1 MTSGA
6 REIAMEAETDAALA
20 SHDADRIDAGGRI
33 DAYRSLDAD
42 RPTPG
47 VRLVDVNRDVDRGP
61 APLGMPRVLRFVGG
75 GLLVAAA
82 STFMVHHWKA
92 GDDIAR
98 YLWLVGLTWSVCAT
112 GWFCGL
118 RLADGRGA
126 RTLLGLVLAIA
137 PVHFAVLGGLLYSQ
151 FALDPTPLSVG
162 RALWE
167 APSPF
172 AALLAAGLGVAL
184 LWPMCWLSLRVFVRD
199 VASRLATAFVLTNA
213 TVLVPLR
220 EPSAVAWLVLGAA
233 GIVVYLQ
240 QRVFVGS
247 VSLTTGEGRV
257 ARALLAVPLAIL
269 VGRTLWLY
277 EPTQAFTGAVWLA
290 ASVIAFLK
298 TPLLS
303 DSPEKL
309 SGAQTFAGLTA
320 AYGASLLSSAFVESA
335 HLDGI
340 ARIPAYG
347 LPIAC
352 VWLALSYFAIA
363 PAALRRS
370 AALALAS
377 TAVLTLAD
385 VPGTA
390 ATLFCILVGLGT
402 LAHGMHLRQ
411 LSVAASGA
419 LALSV
424 GVIYELQRIIDV
436 ELLTHWMTLS
446 ALGLALVVGAAYVE
460 RHARAWRLRATRLR
474 TELGEWEI

>member
-6 REIAMEAETDAALA
+6 REIEMNADAEAAFTNADTDG
-20 SHDADRIDAGGRI
+20 IGAGGRI
-33 DAYRSLDAD
+33 EAYRTLDAD
-42 RPTPG
+42 RPAAELRP
-47 VRLVDVNRDVDRGP
+47 VDASHDVEVAR
-61 APLGMPRVLRFVGG
+61 ARLGMPRLLRLVGG

-92 GDDIAR
+92 GDDIVR
-98 YLWLVGLTWSVCAT
+98 YLWLVGLTLSVCAT
-112 GWFCGL
+112 GWYCGL
-118 RLADGRGA
+118 RLADSRGA
-126 RTLLGLVLAIA
+126 RTLFGLVLAIA

-167 APSPF
+167 APNPL

-184 LWPMCWLSLRVFVRD
+184 LWPMCWLSLRVFVRE
-199 VASRLATAFVLTNA
+199 AANRLATAFILTNA
-213 TVLVPLR
+213 IVLVPLR
-220 EPSAVAWLVLGAA
+220 EPSAVAWLVLGTAA
-233 GIVVYLQ
+233 LVVYLQ

-247 VSLTTGEGRV
+247 VSLTTGEGRLS
-257 ARALLAVPLAIL
+257 RALLAVPLAIL

-309 SGAQTFAGLTA
+309 SGAQTLAGLTSA
-320 AYGASLLSSAFVESA
+320 WGASLLSAAFVDSA
-335 HLDGI
+335 HLDGML
-340 ARIPAYG
+340 RIPAYG
-347 LPIAC
+347 APIAC
-352 VWLALSYFAIA
+352 AWLALSYFAIA

-377 TAVLTLAD
+377 TATLTLAD

-390 ATLFCILVGLGT
+390 STVFCILAGLGT
-402 LAHGMHLRQ
+402 LAYGVHLRQ

-436 ELLTHWMTLS
+436 EMLTHWMTLS